1 MKALHWLSLLC
12 LAVTSA
18 QGRAIRASS
27 DPVKDEPPIAEK
39 DRQHWAFKP
48 LSDAPNQ
55 KNDQAGQNL
64 DALIRARLAAAGLK
78 PSPQA
83 DAATLIRRIT
93 FDLIGLP
100 PAPEEVAVFEVEFK
114 TAPAAALNALVDRL
128 LASPRYGEHWAQW
141 WLDIARFAET
151 DGFEHDRERNRAW
164 QYRDW
169 VIAALNQ
176 DQPFDDFVR
185 QQIAGDL
192 LPEGEVA
199 ATGFLFSGPDMPDL
213 NNQDERRHVVLN
225 EITSTV
231 GSAFLGLT
239 IGCAQCHDHA
249 YDPVSQADFYRL
261 RAFFNQAVVPKS
273 DRQLGPSV
281 REFTEGVPA
290 SVVYVRGDF
299 RRPGPEIRP
308 GFPRIGGGL
317 EMTAA
322 DRTGLARW
330 ITRADNGLFLRA
342 TVNRLWQQHFGRPI
356 APTPGDLGLQSEE
369 PTHPELLDWLAAEL
383 PRQGWSLKRLHK
395 LILMSDTYQQA
406 TQPPGMDA
414 AAVDLYA
421 AMPRRR
427 VSGEVLRDAML
438 SVTGQLHF
446 KAGGPGVHLPLPREV
461 SGTLLKKQA
470 PVVSAASEQRRRS
483 IYVFAR
489 RNARQPIFEL
499 FDRPDALASCSR
511 RQQSTT
517 APQALLL
524 MNSEF
529 SLEMAAT
536 LARQAVAKHGSD
548 AAAILTWVTERCF
561 SRKPRDV
568 EVALGQDFIREQTM
582 LTGSFE
588 AAVADYCL
596 AVMNAN
602 EFVYVD

>member
-1 MKALHWLSLLC
+1 MKTLWLLLLLV
-12 LAVTSA
+12 LAMSPA
-18 QGRAIRASS
+18 HGRAIRASA
-27 DPVKDEPPIAEK
+27 DPVKDEPPITAKE
-39 DRQHWAFKP
+39 REHWAFQP
-48 LSDAPNQ
+48 LPAECGESSSG
-55 KNDQAGQNL
+55 KL
-64 DALIRARLAAAGLK
+64 DALIQLRLAAVGMK
-78 PSPQA
+78 QSPQA

-100 PAPEEVAVFEVEFK
+100 PSPEESVAFEKAFKERPSAAVESM
-114 TAPAAALNALVDRL
+114 VDRL
-128 LASPRYGEHWAQW
+128 LASPLYGEHWAQW

-169 VIAALNQ
+169 VITALNK
-176 DQPFDDFVR
+176 DQPFDDFVQ

-192 LPEGEVA
+192 LPEGEEV

-231 GSAFLGLT
+231 GSALLGLT

-249 YDPVSQADFYRL
+249 YDPISQADFYRL
-261 RAFFNQAVVPKS
+261 RAFFNKAVVPKS

-281 REFTEGVPA
+281 REYTEGVPA
-290 SVVYVRGDF
+290 SMVYVRGDF
-299 RRPGPEIRP
+299 RRPGSEIQP

-317 EMTAA
+317 NENTE

-330 ITRADNGLFLRA
+330 ITREDNVLFLRT
-342 TVNRLWQQHFGRPI
+342 TVNRIWQQHFGRPL
-356 APTPGDLGLQSEE
+356 APTPGDLGLQSED
-369 PTHPELLDWLAAEL
+369 PANPELLSWLAGQL

-395 LILMSDTYQQA
+395 LILMSETYQQA
-406 TQPPGMDA
+406 TQPPAMDE
-414 AAVDLYA
+414 AAVNLYA

-427 VSGEVLRDAML
+427 LSGEMLRDAML
-438 SVTGQLHF
+438 SVTGQINL
-446 KAGGPGVHLPLPREV
+446 KAGGPGVHLPLPKEV
-461 SGTLLKKQA
+461 SGTLLKKQSSKTDDPA
-470 PVVSAASEQRRRS
+470 EQRRRS

-499 FDRPDALASCSR
+499 FDRPDALASCSL

-529 SLEMAAT
+529 SQEMADA
-536 LARQAVAKHGSD
+536 LARQALEKHSSD
-548 AAAILTWVTERCF
+548 TGAVISWVIERCF
-561 SRKPRDV
+561 SRRPSSQ
-568 EVALGQDFIREQTM
+568 EVQLGQVFIQEQTV
-582 LTGSFE
+582 LTGSFAE
-588 AAVADYCL
+588 AVADYCL
-596 AVMNAN
+596 AVLNAN
-602 EFVYVD
+602 EFVYID

>member
-12 LAVTSA
+12 LAVPSA

-27 DPVKDEPPIAEK
+27 DPVKDEPPIIEK

-48 LSDAPNQ
+48 LSDEPN
-55 KNDQAGQNL
+55 KKDGMTSPNL
-64 DALIRARLAAAGLK
+64 DALIQSRLAAAGLN

-100 PAPEEVAVFEVEFK
+100 PAPEEVAAFEAAFQ
-114 TAPAAALNALVDRL
+114 TAPATALSALVDRL

-169 VIAALNQ
+169 VIAALNK

-192 LPEGEVA
+192 LPEGEAV

-261 RAFFNQAVVPKS
+261 RAFFNKTIVPKS

-299 RRPGPEIRP
+299 RRPGPEIAP

-317 EMTAA
+317 DETTE

-356 APTPGDLGLQSEE
+356 APTPGDLGLQSED
-369 PTHPELLDWLAAEL
+369 PTHPELVDWLAGEL

-395 LILMSDTYQQA
+395 LILTSATYQQA
-406 TQPPGMDA
+406 TQPPGMDEA
-414 AAVDLYA
+414 GVDLYA

-427 VSGEVLRDAML
+427 VSGETLRDAML
-438 SVTGQLHF
+438 SVTGQLHL

-470 PVVSAASEQRRRS
+470 PVISEPSEQRRRS

-489 RNARQPIFEL
+489 RNARQPIFDL

-529 SLEMAAT
+529 SLDIAAT
-536 LARQAVAKHGSD
+536 LARQAMEKHGSD

-561 SRKPRDV
+561 SRKPHPA
-568 EVALGQDFIREQTM
+568 EITLGQDFLHEQTA
-582 LTGSFE
+582 LTGSF
-588 AAVADYCL
+588 ADAVADYCL
-596 AVMNAN
+596 AVLNAN
-602 EFVYVD
+602 EFVYID

>member
-12 LAVTSA
+12 LAVPSA

-27 DPVKDEPPIAEK
+27 DPVKDEPPIIEK

-48 LSDAPNQ
+48 LSDEPN
-55 KNDQAGQNL
+55 KKDGMTSPNL
-64 DALIRARLAAAGLK
+64 DALIQSRLAAAGLK

-83 DAATLIRRIT
+83 EAATLIRRIT

-100 PAPEEVAVFEVEFK
+100 PAPEEVAAFEAAFQ
-114 TAPAAALNALVDRL
+114 TAPATALSALVDRL

-169 VIAALNQ
+169 VIAALNK

-192 LPEGEVA
+192 LPEGEAV

-261 RAFFNQAVVPKS
+261 RAFFNKTIVPKS

-299 RRPGPEIRP
+299 RRPGPEIAP

-317 EMTAA
+317 DETTE

-356 APTPGDLGLQSEE
+356 APTPGDLGLQSED
-369 PTHPELLDWLAAEL
+369 PTHPELVDWLAGEL

-395 LILMSDTYQQA
+395 LILTSATYQQA
-406 TQPPGMDA
+406 TQPPGMDEA
-414 AAVDLYA
+414 GVDLYA

-427 VSGEVLRDAML
+427 VSGETLRDAML
-438 SVTGQLHF
+438 SVTGQLHL

-470 PVVSAASEQRRRS
+470 PVISEPSEQRRRS

-489 RNARQPIFEL
+489 RNARQPIFDL

-529 SLEMAAT
+529 SLDIAAT
-536 LARQAVAKHGSD
+536 LARQAMEKHGSD

-561 SRKPRDV
+561 SRKPHPA
-568 EVALGQDFIREQTM
+568 EITLGQDFLHEQTA
-582 LTGSFE
+582 LTGSF
-588 AAVADYCL
+588 ADAVADYCL
-596 AVMNAN
+596 AVLNAN
-602 EFVYVD
+602 EFVYID